1 MALIEVILCNY
12 SYILNSMILN
22 IAKGNDF
29 GCMKFIYLHSGE
41 ETNLRD
47 PRS

>member
-12 SYILNSMILN
+12 SYTLNSMILN

-29 GCMKFIYLHSGE
+29 GCIKFIYLHSGE